1 MEKILVID
9 DDQSIRETLTTFL
22 KRQGYNPV
30 SAEDGMK
37 GVQSVKEEQPE
48 LVICDYKMPKM
59 TGLEV
64 LEKIKEISP
73 GIHFIMITA
82 FDEMQTTVEAMQKGA
97 YDFIEK
103 PIDTDRLKIT
113 IKRALDNKRLSE
125 KLDTIIE
132 EKAEDYELKNIL
144 IGKSQ
149 IMKEIYKKIGQVTG
163 SRVTVLIQ
171 GESGTGKE
179 LVARSIHYSGITKN
193 TPFIPVNCTALTETL
208 LESELFGHVKGAFTG
223 SVKDKKGKFELAG
236 DGTIFLDEISEI
248 SPSLQ
253 IKLLRILQEKE
264 FERVGGE
271 TVIPMKARI
280 MAASNK
286 NIEKLVDEGKF
297 REDLFYRLKIVTI
310 HLPPLRERKE
320 DIPSLVNHF
329 LNKINRELHKS
340 VVKVPDQVMDMLVNH
355 EWVGNVRELENT
367 LMQAVVLSKG
377 DVLQKENILLHESD
391 NKSYEF
397 DSVLNYTLHDVE
409 KIHIKKIL
417 EKLNWD
423 KPKAAKVLGISLPTL
438 YSKIEN
444 YKINKK

>member
-9 DDQSIRETLTTFL
+9 DDQSIRETLTAFL

-30 SAEDGMK
+30 SAEDGVK
-37 GVQSVKEEQPE
+37 GIRLVKEELPE
-48 LVICDYKMPKM
+48 IVICDYKMPEM
-59 TGLEV
+59 TGLEA
-64 LEKIKEISP
+64 LEKIKEINP
-73 GIHFIMITA
+73 AIHFIMITA

-103 PIDTDRLKIT
+103 PIDTDRLKII

-149 IMKEIYKKIGQVTG
+149 IMKEIYKKIGQVTD

-253 IKLLRILQEKE
+253 VKLLRILQEKE

-280 MAASNK
+280 MAATNK
-286 NIEKLVDEGKF
+286 NLEKLVEEGKF
-297 REDLFYRLKIVTI
+297 REDLFYRLKIITI
-310 HLPPLRERKE
+310 NLPPLRERRE
-320 DIPSLVNHF
+320 DIPLLVNHF

-340 VVKVPDQVMDMLVNH
+340 VVKVPDQVMDMLINH

-377 DVLQKENILLHESD
+377 DVLQKENVLLYESD

-409 KIHIKKIL
+409 KIHIKKVL

-423 KPKAAKVLGISLPTL
+423 KPKAAKNLGISLPTL

-444 YKINKK
+444 YKLGKE

>member
-22 KRQGYNPV
+22 KRQGYNPI

-149 IMKEIYKKIGQVTG
+149 IMKEIYKKIGQVTD

-179 LVARSIHYSGITKN
+179 LVARSIHYSGITKDS
-193 TPFIPVNCTALTETL
+193 PFIPVNCTALTETL

-223 SVKDKKGKFELAG
+223 SIKDKKGKFELAG
-236 DGTIFLDEISEI
+236 DGTIFLDEISEV
-248 SPSLQ
+248 SPNLQ

-264 FERVGGE
+264 YERVGGE
-271 TVIPMKARI
+271 TVIPMKARV
-280 MAASNK
+280 MAATNK
-286 NIEKLVDEGKF
+286 NLGKLVEEGKF
-297 REDLFYRLKIVTI
+297 REDLFYRLNIVTI
-310 HLPPLRERKE
+310 NLPPLRERRE
-320 DIPSLVNHF
+320 DIPLLVNHF
-329 LNKINRELHKS
+329 LNKINKELHKS
-340 VVKVPDQVMDMLVNH
+340 VIKVPDEVMDMLVNH

-377 DVLQKENILLHESD
+377 DVLEKENILLRTTD
-391 NKSYEF
+391 KKSYEF

-409 KIHIKKIL
+409 KNHIKKVLDTL
-417 EKLNWD
+417 EWD
-423 KPKAAKVLGISLPTL
+423 KPKAAKHLGISLPTL

-444 YKINKK
+444 YGIGKE